1 MTGIPGMTGTRADA
15 GTRTVTGT
23 RSTRWW
29 SAAGAL
35 AAAAFATAAIS
46 GPVAAAPQHPVQQQ
60 PVQQQPG
67 PQQQPPPTGKVVG
80 GEPASTDDFPWVV
93 YLTDSSGNQFCGGT
107 LAAPNKV
114 VTAAHCVTGGPSAMT
129 VVAGRDDKLSND
141 GEQARVSG
149 TWVHPDYQQA
159 TSGSDVAVLTLGRD
173 LPQTPLRLAQPQ
185 DAGLYEPGQEATVLG
200 WGSTSEGGT
209 PSRTLRQASPP
220 ITTDQQCSDAY
231 NGQYDPEAMVCAGLP
246 EGGVDSC
253 QGDSGGPLVVD
264 DRLIGIVSWGNG
276 CARPGQPGVY
286 TRVASYYDEV
296 QAQLS

>member
-1 MTGIPGMTGTRADA
+1 MTGIRGKTGTSGLA
-15 GTRTVTGT
+15 GTSGT
-23 RSTRWW
+23 AGKPTSRWW

-46 GPVAAAPQHPVQQQ
+46 APVAAAPQQSAPQQQ
-60 PVQQQPG
+60 A
-67 PQQQPPPTGKVVG
+67 PQQQPPPTSKVVG

-93 YLTDSSGNQFCGGT
+93 YLTDASGNQFCGGT
-107 LAAPNKV
+107 LAAPDKV
-114 VTAAHCVTGGPSAMT
+114 VTAAHCVTGGPPEMT
-129 VVAGRDDKLSND
+129 VVAGRDDKLSSD
-141 GEQARVSG
+141 GDEVGVRG

-159 TSGSDVAVLTLGRD
+159 TSGSDVAVLTLERD
-173 LPQTPLRLAQPQ
+173 LPQTPLQLAQPQ
-185 DAGLYEPGQEATVLG
+185 DSGLYEPGQEATVLG

-209 PSRTLRQASPP
+209 PSRTLRQATPP

-246 EGGVDSC
+246 AGGVDSC